1 MAAKEITGVKA
12 MRDRIISFKDWLE
25 TPPGRYLLDWEN
37 AQFKGAVADIFGFH
51 ALQLGRPEVQAL
63 DANRMQHRWLASNQV
78 LAQSAT
84 AAPTTAL
91 VTEFSALPF
100 PAASLDLVVLPHTL
114 EIHTNPHAIL
124 REVAR
129 VLVPEGKVVI
139 SGLNPVSLWGLQRRR
154 EGLGRKLGWGKPSM
168 PALEESIG
176 YWRLRDWLHLLDFEI
191 QVGQFGCY
199 KPALNSDKWLQR
211 LNWVDQIGSRWA
223 SIFGAAYFLVA
234 VKRVQGVRLMGSPW
248 KASVSPRAVPVPMTN
263 RSHEAGLLHFDQQDK
278 NIESH

>member
-1 MAAKEITGVKA
+1 VAAKVKTGVNA
-12 MRDRIISFKDWLE
+12 MRERIISFQDWLE

-63 DANRMQHRWLASNQV
+63 DANRMQHRWLASNQA
-78 LAQSAT
+78 LPQITLNAR
-84 AAPTTAL
+84 PNDL

-129 VLVPEGKVVI
+129 VLVPEGKVAI

-154 EGLGRKLGWGKPSM
+154 EGLSRRLGWGKPSM

-191 QVGQFGCY
+191 QVGHFGCY
-199 KPALNSDKWLQR
+199 KPALGSDKWLQR
-211 LNWVDQIGSRWA
+211 MNWVDQIGSRWA

-234 VKRVQGVRLMGSPW
+234 VKRVHGVRLMGSPW
-248 KASVSPRAVPVPMTN
+248 RASVLPRAAPVPLAH
-263 RSHEAGLLHFDQQDK
+263 RSREAGLMNFDQPDK
-278 NIESH
+278 NIEPH

>member
-1 MAAKEITGVKA
+1 
-12 MRDRIISFKDWLE
+12 MRERIISFQDWLE

-63 DANRMQHRWLASNQV
+63 DANRMQHRWLARSNQA
-78 LAQSAT
+78 LPQ
-84 AAPTTAL
+84 TTLNVRPIDL

-114 EIHTNPHAIL
+114 EIHANPHAIL

-154 EGLGRKLGWGKPSM
+154 EGLSRKLGWGKSSM

-199 KPALNSDKWLQR
+199 KPALSSDKWLQR
-211 LNWVDQIGSRWA
+211 MNWVDRLGSHWA

-263 RSHEAGLLHFDQQDK
+263 RSREAGLMHFDQQDK

>member
-1 MAAKEITGVKA
+1 
-12 MRDRIISFKDWLE
+12 MRERIISFQDWLAS
-25 TPPGRYLLDWEN
+25 PQGRYLLDWEN
-37 AQFKGAVADIFGFH
+37 TQFKATVADIFGFH
-51 ALQLGRPEVQAL
+51 ALQLGLPEVQAL
-63 DANRMQHRWLASNQV
+63 DANRMQHRWLASNQN
-78 LAQSAT
+78 LPQTT
-84 AAPTTAL
+84 AAASTAAL

-114 EIHTNPHAIL
+114 EIHANPHAIL

-139 SGLNPVSLWGLQRRR
+139 SGLNPVSLWGLRQRRER
-154 EGLGRKLGWGKPSM
+154 VSRRLGWDIASM
-168 PALEESIG
+168 PVLEESIG

-199 KPALNSDKWLQR
+199 KPAFSSDKWLQR
-211 LNWVDQIGSRWA
+211 LDWVDRAGPRWWP
-223 SIFGAAYFLVA
+223 IFGAAYFLVA

-248 KASVSPRAVPVPMTN
+248 KATVNPRAASVPMTN
-263 RSHEAGLLHFDQQDK
+263 RSHEAGLLHFEQQDK

>member
-12 MRDRIISFKDWLE
+12 MRERIISFQDWLE
-25 TPPGRYLLDWEN
+25 SPAGRYLLDWEN
-37 AQFKGAVADIFGFH
+37 AQFKSAVVDVFGFH
-51 ALQLGRPEVQAL
+51 ALQLGLPAVHAL
-63 DANRMQHRWLASNQV
+63 DANRMQHRWLAGNEAVPQACPLEPV
-78 LAQSAT
+78 
-84 AAPTTAL
+84 AL

-100 PAASLDLVVLPHTL
+100 PAASMDLVVLPHTL
-114 EIHTNPHAIL
+114 EIHSNPHAIL

-154 EGLGRKLGWGKPSM
+154 EGLSCKLGWGKPSM

-191 QVGQFGCY
+191 QVGHFGCY
-199 KPALNSDKWLQR
+199 KPALSSDKWMQR
-211 LNWVDQIGSRWA
+211 LNWVDRIGSRWA

-248 KASVSPRAVPVPMTN
+248 KASVSPRAATVPMTRCN
-263 RSHEAGLLHFDQQDK
+263 G
-278 NIESH
+278 N

>member
-1 MAAKEITGVKA
+1 MAAKERTGVNA
-12 MRDRIISFKDWLE
+12 MRERIISFQDWLE

-51 ALQLGRPEVQAL
+51 ALQLGLPEVQAL
-63 DANRMQHRWLASNQV
+63 DANRMQHRWFASHQARSLTDVNARPIDV
-78 LAQSAT
+78 
-84 AAPTTAL
+84 

-100 PAASLDLVVLPHTL
+100 PAASLDLVVLPHAL

-154 EGLGRKLGWGKPSM
+154 EGLSRKLGWGKSSM
-168 PALEESIG
+168 PTLEESIG

-191 QVGQFGCY
+191 QVGHFGCY
-199 KPALNSDKWLQR
+199 KPALSSDKWLQR
-211 LNWVDQIGSRWA
+211 MNWADQIGSRWA
-223 SIFGAAYFLVA
+223 PIFGAAYFLVA
-234 VKRVQGVRLMGSPW
+234 VKRVHGVRLMGSPW
-248 KASVSPRAVPVPMTN
+248 KASVLPRAAPVPLTH
-263 RSHEAGLLHFDQQDK
+263 RSQEAGFMNFDQPDK
-278 NIESH
+278 NIEPH